1 MVTFEEITR
10 SFSNENCGEN
20 LEYSQEFLAL
30 TRSLEYK
37 PEQQFGD
44 TIIEAESPEWNQAER
59 QALALCEKTC
69 DVRVLEMLVRAW
81 TAQRGLPGYA
91 NGLEIIYKAI
101 SEFWDGIYPPLVEDD
116 GYEDPLPRINAL
128 NALVTVD
135 GVLSI
140 LRSAPI
146 LSGNYGQLSLR
157 EAEQIID
164 GSKTDFPGGRGRLAE
179 MLSQAKITDEPEI
192 EALYKAQ
199 GFLTQI
205 EDLVVEKLGNEWRPE
220 FNQAIQL
227 LEIVMNLVGNPQPA
241 ADQEA
246 ATADDEG
253 ASAAHDAT
261 QTKQTAKAGKAESFK
276 EMSWKDVSISTRAD
290 AILALEK
297 VCSYF
302 EVHEPS
308 HPAPFLIRRVQ
319 QTIPLNFY
327 DMIKNLV
334 PGSHEQ
340 FDIWL
345 AKTEDSDAEE

>member
-1 MVTFEEITR
+1 MVTFEEIAG

-59 QALALCEKTC
+59 QALALCAKTC
-69 DVRVLEMLVRAW
+69 DVRVLEMLVRTWA
-81 TAQRGLPGYA
+81 AQHGLPGYA
-91 NGLEIIYKAI
+91 NGLEIVFKAI
-101 SEFWDGIYPPLVEDD
+101 SAFWDGIHPPLVEDD

-135 GVLSI
+135 GVLGI

-146 LSGNYGQLSLR
+146 LSGTYGQLSLR
-157 EAEQIID
+157 EAEQVID

-179 MLSQAKITDEPEI
+179 MLSQAKITDEAEI
-192 EALYKAQ
+192 NALYQAHSW
-199 GFLTQI
+199 LRQI
-205 EDLVVEKLGNEWRPE
+205 EELVLEKLGHEWRPE
-220 FNQAIQL
+220 FNQALQL
-227 LEIVMNLVGNPQPA
+227 FDVIMNVVGNPQPA
-241 ADQEA
+241 GTEA
-246 ATADDEG
+246 SSAPEESSSAQHAGESSHQ
-253 ASAAHDAT
+253 ASQLSKVEAI
-261 QTKQTAKAGKAESFK
+261 K
-276 EMSWKDVSISTRAD
+276 EVSWKELSISTRAD

-345 AKTEDSDAEE
+345 AKTEDNDE

>member
-30 TRSLEYK
+30 MRSLEYK

-44 TIIEAESPEWNQAER
+44 TIIEAESPEWSQAER

-69 DVRVLEMLVRAW
+69 DVRVLETLARTW

-91 NGLEIIYKAI
+91 HGLEIVFKAI
-101 SEFWDGIYPPLVEDD
+101 SEFWETIHPPLVEED
-116 GYEDPLPRINAL
+116 GYEDPFPRINAL
-128 NALVTVD
+128 SALVTVD
-135 GVLSI
+135 GILSI
-140 LRSAPI
+140 LRSSPI

-164 GSKTDFPGGRGRLAE
+164 GTKSDFPGGRGRLAE
-179 MLSQAKITDEPEI
+179 MLSQAKIADAPEI
-192 EALYKAQ
+192 NALYKAHH
-199 GFLTQI
+199 FLKSI
-205 EDLVVEKLGNEWRPE
+205 ENFVVEKLGHEWRPE
-220 FNQAIQL
+220 FNHAIQL
-227 LEIVMNLVGNPQPA
+227 LDVVVNLVG
-241 ADQEA
+241 DV
-246 ATADDEG
+246 
-253 ASAAHDAT
+253 SANDVSEEPSIDHNTSAIANAVAEVTHSN
-261 QTKQTAKAGKAESFK
+261 KAEVAKSV
-276 EMSWKDVSISTRAD
+276 SWKEVAISTRAD

-297 VCSYF
+297 VSSYF

-308 HPAPFLIRRVQ
+308 HPAPYLIRRVQ

-327 DMIKNLV
+327 DMIKDLV

-340 FDIWL
+340 FDVWL
-345 AKTEDSDAEE
+345 AKNENSDEHE

>member
-1 MVTFEEITR
+1 MVTFEEIAG

-59 QALALCEKTC
+59 QALALCAKTC
-69 DVRVLEMLVRAW
+69 DVRVLEMLVRTWA
-81 TAQRGLPGYA
+81 AQHGLPGYA
-91 NGLEIIYKAI
+91 NGLEIVFKAI
-101 SEFWDGIYPPLVEDD
+101 SAFWDGIHPPLVEDD

-135 GVLSI
+135 GVLGI

-146 LSGNYGQLSLR
+146 LSGTYGQLSLR
-157 EAEQIID
+157 EAEQVID

-179 MLSQAKITDEPEI
+179 MLSQAKITDEAEI
-192 EALYKAQ
+192 NALYQAHSW
-199 GFLTQI
+199 LRQI
-205 EDLVVEKLGNEWRPE
+205 EELVLEKLGHEWRPE
-220 FNQAIQL
+220 FNQALQL
-227 LEIVMNLVGNPQPA
+227 FDVIMNVVGNPQPA
-241 ADQEA
+241 STEA
-246 ATADDEG
+246 SSAPEESSNAQHAGESSHQ
-253 ASAAHDAT
+253 ASQLSKVEAI
-261 QTKQTAKAGKAESFK
+261 K
-276 EMSWKDVSISTRAD
+276 EVSWKELSISTRAD

-345 AKTEDSDAEE
+345 AKTEDNDE

>member
-1 MVTFEEITR
+1 MVTFEEIAG

-59 QALALCEKTC
+59 QALALCAKTC
-69 DVRVLEMLVRAW
+69 DVRVLEMLVRTWA
-81 TAQRGLPGYA
+81 AQHGLPGYA
-91 NGLEIIYKAI
+91 NGLEIVFKAI
-101 SEFWDGIYPPLVEDD
+101 SAFWEGIHPPLVEDD

-135 GVLSI
+135 GVLGI

-146 LSGNYGQLSLR
+146 LSGTYGQLSLR
-157 EAEQIID
+157 EAEQVID

-179 MLSQAKITDEPEI
+179 MLSQAKITDEAEI
-192 EALYKAQ
+192 NALYQAHSW
-199 GFLTQI
+199 LRQI
-205 EDLVVEKLGNEWRPE
+205 EELVLEKLGHEWRPE
-220 FNQAIQL
+220 FNQALQL
-227 LEIVMNLVGNPQPA
+227 FDVIMNVVGNPQPA
-241 ADQEA
+241 STEA
-246 ATADDEG
+246 SSAPEESSNAQHAGESSHQ
-253 ASAAHDAT
+253 ASQLSKVEAI
-261 QTKQTAKAGKAESFK
+261 K
-276 EMSWKDVSISTRAD
+276 EVSWKELSISTRAD

-345 AKTEDSDAEE
+345 AKTEDNDE

>member
-1 MVTFEEITR
+1 MVTFEEIAG

-59 QALALCEKTC
+59 QALALCAKTC
-69 DVRVLEMLVRAW
+69 DVRVLEMLVRTWA
-81 TAQRGLPGYA
+81 AQHGLPGYA
-91 NGLEIIYKAI
+91 NGLEIVFKAI
-101 SEFWDGIYPPLVEDD
+101 RAFWDGIHPPLVEDD

-135 GVLSI
+135 GVLGI

-146 LSGNYGQLSLR
+146 LSGTYGQLSLR
-157 EAEQIID
+157 EAEQVID

-179 MLSQAKITDEPEI
+179 MLSQAKITDEAEI
-192 EALYKAQ
+192 NALYQAHSW
-199 GFLTQI
+199 LRQI
-205 EDLVVEKLGNEWRPE
+205 EELVLEKLGHEWRPE
-220 FNQAIQL
+220 FNQALQL
-227 LEIVMNLVGNPQPA
+227 FDVIMNVVGNPQPA
-241 ADQEA
+241 STEA
-246 ATADDEG
+246 S
-253 ASAAHDAT
+253 SAPEESSSAQHAGESSHQAT
-261 QTKQTAKAGKAESFK
+261 QLSKVEAIK
-276 EMSWKDVSISTRAD
+276 EVSWKEVSISTRAD

-345 AKTEDSDAEE
+345 AKTEDNDE

>member
-1 MVTFEEITR
+1 TFEEIAG

-59 QALALCEKTC
+59 QALALCAKTC
-69 DVRVLEMLVRAW
+69 DVRVLEMLVRTWA
-81 TAQRGLPGYA
+81 AQHGLPGYA
-91 NGLEIIYKAI
+91 NGLEIVFKAI
-101 SEFWDGIYPPLVEDD
+101 RAFWDGIHPPLVEDD

-135 GVLSI
+135 GVLGI

-146 LSGNYGQLSLR
+146 LSGTYGQLSLR
-157 EAEQIID
+157 EAEQVID

-179 MLSQAKITDEPEI
+179 MLSQAKITDEAEI
-192 EALYKAQ
+192 NALYQAHSW
-199 GFLTQI
+199 LRQI
-205 EDLVVEKLGNEWRPE
+205 EELVLEKLGHEWRPE
-220 FNQAIQL
+220 FNQALQL
-227 LEIVMNLVGNPQPA
+227 FDVIMNVVGNPQPA
-241 ADQEA
+241 STEA
-246 ATADDEG
+246 SSAPEESSSAQHAGESSHQ
-253 ASAAHDAT
+253 ASQLSKVEAI
-261 QTKQTAKAGKAESFK
+261 K
-276 EMSWKDVSISTRAD
+276 EVSWKELSISTRAD

-345 AKTEDSDAEE
+345 AKTEDNDE

>member
-1 MVTFEEITR
+1 MVTFEEIAG

-59 QALALCEKTC
+59 QALALCAKTC
-69 DVRVLEMLVRAW
+69 DVRVLEMLVRTWA
-81 TAQRGLPGYA
+81 AQHGLPGYA
-91 NGLEIIYKAI
+91 NGLEIVFKAI
-101 SEFWDGIYPPLVEDD
+101 RAFWDGIHPPLVEDD

-135 GVLSI
+135 GVLGI

-146 LSGNYGQLSLR
+146 LSGTYGQLSLR
-157 EAEQIID
+157 EAEQVID

-179 MLSQAKITDEPEI
+179 MLSQAKITDEAEI
-192 EALYKAQ
+192 NALYQAHSW
-199 GFLTQI
+199 LRQI
-205 EDLVVEKLGNEWRPE
+205 EELVLEKLGHEWRPE
-220 FNQAIQL
+220 FNQALQL
-227 LEIVMNLVGNPQPA
+227 FDVIMNVVGNPQPA
-241 ADQEA
+241 STEA
-246 ATADDEG
+246 SSAPEESSNAQHAGESSHQ
-253 ASAAHDAT
+253 ASQLSKVEAI
-261 QTKQTAKAGKAESFK
+261 K
-276 EMSWKDVSISTRAD
+276 EVSWKELSISTRAD

-345 AKTEDSDAEE
+345 AKTEDNDE

>member
-1 MVTFEEITR
+1 MVTFEEIAG

-59 QALALCEKTC
+59 QALALCAKTC
-69 DVRVLEMLVRAW
+69 DVRVLEMLVRTWA
-81 TAQRGLPGYA
+81 AQHGLPGYA
-91 NGLEIIYKAI
+91 NGLEIVFKAI
-101 SEFWDGIYPPLVEDD
+101 RAFWEGIHPPLVEDD

-135 GVLSI
+135 GVLGI

-146 LSGNYGQLSLR
+146 LSGTYGQLSLR
-157 EAEQIID
+157 EAEQVID

-179 MLSQAKITDEPEI
+179 MLSQAKITDEAEI
-192 EALYKAQ
+192 NALYQAHSW
-199 GFLTQI
+199 LRQI
-205 EDLVVEKLGNEWRPE
+205 EELVLEKLGHEWRPE
-220 FNQAIQL
+220 FNQALQL
-227 LEIVMNLVGNPQPA
+227 FDVIMNVVGNPQPA
-241 ADQEA
+241 STEA
-246 ATADDEG
+246 SSAPEESSSAQHAGESSHQ
-253 ASAAHDAT
+253 ASQLSKVEAI
-261 QTKQTAKAGKAESFK
+261 K
-276 EMSWKDVSISTRAD
+276 EVSWKELSISTRAD

-345 AKTEDSDAEE
+345 AKTEDNDE

>member
-1 MVTFEEITR
+1 MVTFEEIAG

-59 QALALCEKTC
+59 QALALCAKTC
-69 DVRVLEMLVRAW
+69 DVRVLEMLVRTWA
-81 TAQRGLPGYA
+81 AQHGLPGYA
-91 NGLEIIYKAI
+91 NGLEIVFKAI
-101 SEFWDGIYPPLVEDD
+101 RAFWDGIHPPLVEDD

-135 GVLSI
+135 GVLGI

-146 LSGNYGQLSLR
+146 LSGTYGQLSLR
-157 EAEQIID
+157 EAEQVID

-179 MLSQAKITDEPEI
+179 MLSQAKITDEAEI
-192 EALYKAQ
+192 NALYQAHSW
-199 GFLTQI
+199 LRQI
-205 EDLVVEKLGNEWRPE
+205 EELVLEKLGHEWRPE
-220 FNQAIQL
+220 FNQALQL
-227 LEIVMNLVGNPQPA
+227 FDVIMNVVGNPQPA
-241 ADQEA
+241 STEA
-246 ATADDEG
+246 S
-253 ASAAHDAT
+253 SAPEESSSAQHAGESSHQAT
-261 QTKQTAKAGKAESFK
+261 QLSKVEAIK
-276 EMSWKDVSISTRAD
+276 EVSWKELSISTRAD

-345 AKTEDSDAEE
+345 AKTEDNDE

>member
-1 MVTFEEITR
+1 MVTFEEIAG

-59 QALALCEKTC
+59 QALALCAKTC
-69 DVRVLEMLVRAW
+69 DVRVLEMLVRTWA
-81 TAQRGLPGYA
+81 AQHGLPGYA
-91 NGLEIIYKAI
+91 NGLEIVFKAI
-101 SEFWDGIYPPLVEDD
+101 SAFWDGIHPPLVEDD

-135 GVLSI
+135 GVLGI

-146 LSGNYGQLSLR
+146 LSGTYGQLSLR
-157 EAEQIID
+157 EAEQVID

-179 MLSQAKITDEPEI
+179 MLSQAKITDEAEI
-192 EALYKAQ
+192 NALYQAHSW
-199 GFLTQI
+199 LRQI
-205 EDLVVEKLGNEWRPE
+205 EELVLDKLGHEWRPE
-220 FNQAIQL
+220 FNQALQL
-227 LEIVMNLVGNPQPA
+227 FDVIMNVVGNPQPA
-241 ADQEA
+241 STEA
-246 ATADDEG
+246 S
-253 ASAAHDAT
+253 SAPEESSSAQH
-261 QTKQTAKAGKAESFK
+261 AGESSHQVSQLSKVEAIK
-276 EMSWKDVSISTRAD
+276 EVSWKEVSISTRAD

-345 AKTEDSDAEE
+345 AKTEDNDE

>member
-1 MVTFEEITR
+1 MVTFEEIAG

-59 QALALCEKTC
+59 QALALCAKTC
-69 DVRVLEMLVRAW
+69 DVRVLEMLVRTWA
-81 TAQRGLPGYA
+81 AQHGLPGYA
-91 NGLEIIYKAI
+91 NGLEIVFKAI
-101 SEFWDGIYPPLVEDD
+101 RAFWDGIHPPLVEDD

-135 GVLSI
+135 GVLGI

-146 LSGNYGQLSLR
+146 LSGTYGQLSLR
-157 EAEQIID
+157 EAEQVID

-179 MLSQAKITDEPEI
+179 MLSQAKITDEAEI
-192 EALYKAQ
+192 NALYQAHSW
-199 GFLTQI
+199 LRQI
-205 EDLVVEKLGNEWRPE
+205 EELVLEKLGHEWRPE
-220 FNQAIQL
+220 FNQALQL
-227 LEIVMNLVGNPQPA
+227 FDVIMNVVGNPQPA
-241 ADQEA
+241 GTEA
-246 ATADDEG
+246 SSAPEETSSAQHAGELSHQ
-253 ASAAHDAT
+253 ASQLSKVEAI
-261 QTKQTAKAGKAESFK
+261 K
-276 EMSWKDVSISTRAD
+276 EVSWKELSISTRAD

-345 AKTEDSDAEE
+345 AKTEDNDE

>member
-1 MVTFEEITR
+1 MVTFEEIAG

-59 QALALCEKTC
+59 QALALCAKTC
-69 DVRVLEMLVRAW
+69 DVRVLEMLVRTWA
-81 TAQRGLPGYA
+81 AQHGLPGYA
-91 NGLEIIYKAI
+91 NGLEIVFKAI
-101 SEFWDGIYPPLVEDD
+101 SAFWEGIHPPLVEDD

-135 GVLSI
+135 GVLGI

-146 LSGNYGQLSLR
+146 LSGTYGQLSLR
-157 EAEQIID
+157 EAEQVID

-179 MLSQAKITDEPEI
+179 MLSQAKITDEAEI
-192 EALYKAQ
+192 NALYQAHSW
-199 GFLTQI
+199 LRQI
-205 EDLVVEKLGNEWRPE
+205 EELVLEKLGHEWRPE
-220 FNQAIQL
+220 FNQALQL
-227 LEIVMNLVGNPQPA
+227 FDVIMNVVGNPQPA
-241 ADQEA
+241 STEA
-246 ATADDEG
+246 SSAPEESSSAQHAGESSHQ
-253 ASAAHDAT
+253 ASQLSKVEAI
-261 QTKQTAKAGKAESFK
+261 K
-276 EMSWKDVSISTRAD
+276 EVSWKELSISTRAD

-345 AKTEDSDAEE
+345 AKTEDNDE

>member
-1 MVTFEEITR
+1 MVTFEEIAG

-59 QALALCEKTC
+59 QALALCAKTC
-69 DVRVLEMLVRAW
+69 DVRVLEMLVRTWA
-81 TAQRGLPGYA
+81 AQHGLPGYA
-91 NGLEIIYKAI
+91 NGLEIVFKAI
-101 SEFWDGIYPPLVEDD
+101 SAFWDGIHPPLVEDD

-135 GVLSI
+135 GVLGI

-146 LSGNYGQLSLR
+146 LSGTYGQLSLR
-157 EAEQIID
+157 EAEQVID

-179 MLSQAKITDEPEI
+179 MLSQAKITDEAEI
-192 EALYKAQ
+192 NALYQAHSW
-199 GFLTQI
+199 LRQI
-205 EDLVVEKLGNEWRPE
+205 EELVLEKLGHEWRPE
-220 FNQAIQL
+220 FNQALQL
-227 LEIVMNLVGNPQPA
+227 FDVIMNVVGNPQPVST
-241 ADQEA
+241 EA
-246 ATADDEG
+246 S
-253 ASAAHDAT
+253 SAPEESSSAQHAGESSHQAT
-261 QTKQTAKAGKAESFK
+261 QLSKVEAIK
-276 EMSWKDVSISTRAD
+276 EVSWKEVSISTRAD

-345 AKTEDSDAEE
+345 AKTEDNDE